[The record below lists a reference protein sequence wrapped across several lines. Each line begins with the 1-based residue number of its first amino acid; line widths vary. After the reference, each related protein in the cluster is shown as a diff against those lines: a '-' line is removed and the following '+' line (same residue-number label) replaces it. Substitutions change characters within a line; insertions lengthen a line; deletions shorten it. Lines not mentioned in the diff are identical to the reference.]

1 MPYVSYVETLL
12 YFSVKY
18 ELKLDETSNFTV
30 GASKHELELGASLDS
45 NNKLHAHPN
54 KRIRIGVISFP
65 SWLWYSF
72 LIQF

>member
-18 ELKLDETSNFTV
+18 ELKLDETCNFTV
-30 GASKHELELGASLDS
+30 GSSTFDS

-65 SWLWYSF
+65 S
-72 LIQF
+72 